1 MDALYAT
8 IKILVSP
15 VEIPMQ
21 KVVKPIVKP
30 VMMDTIGLVLAVWE
44 TSVMTMVVLFVLQVT
59 HHLNKIVYN
68 VPRVSQETDQNLTVI
83 AKQDFMK
90 QVMILVPNVQ

>member
-30 VMMDTIGLVLAVWE
+30 VMMDTIGLVLAV
-44 TSVMTMVVLFVLQVT
+44 
-59 HHLNKIVYN
+59 
-68 VPRVSQETDQNLTVI
+68 
-83 AKQDFMK
+83 
-90 QVMILVPNVQ
+90 

>member
-1 MDALYAT
+1 
-8 IKILVSP
+8 
-15 VEIPMQ
+15 
-21 KVVKPIVKP
+21 
-30 VMMDTIGLVLAVWE
+30 
-44 TSVMTMVVLFVLQVT
+44 MTMVVLFVLQVT